1 MAVKKDQ
8 IVQSTDL
15 DALSCRFS
23 CQLKGYLND
32 NFTIPIVANQIRF
45 QPLLTESDFARFA
58 INRNLR
64 KQFFNLFDK
73 EGRFIGYTAA
83 AGPGNSSKVLKSPI
97 INRGTWLRTK
107 SIDLLINKF
116 LDNFKEK
123 QVQILSIGSGSDT
136 RCFNYLSKEEY
147 DLKYIEIDFETS
159 CRIKK
164 FSILSNP
171 EMSRITKTE
180 KYINDFSIPK
190 TFEEFYA
197 GTSDLKSDN
206 YALLGMDLRE
216 IHSDPKESLDKLKE
230 IIDFSKPTL
239 ILSECVFC
247 YLESHET
254 DSIIKFFNSNFQD
267 CTIINYDPIGGEST
281 DEYGSIMVNNLSNRG
296 IEMPSLIKYGTI
308 EKQYNRLKELIS
320 SPTGGDSTG
329 NKTGVKIKLSD
340 LKFINQNWFPDSE
353 MSRVSRL
360 EFLDELEEIN
370 LINKHYL
377 ICVYQFGN
385 CFNLFNDLKFQL
397 EN

>member
-32 NFTIPIVANQIRF
+32 EFMIPIVANQIRF
-45 QPLLTESDFARFA
+45 QPLLIESEFARFA
-58 INRNLR
+58 ITRNLR

-73 EGRFIGYTAA
+73 EGRFIGYSSAG
-83 AGPGNSSKVLKSPI
+83 GPGNSMKVLKSPI

-107 SIDLLINKF
+107 SIDLLLNKF
-116 LDNFKEK
+116 LNTFKDQE
-123 QVQILSIGSGSDT
+123 VQILSIGSGSDT

-147 DLKYIEIDFETS
+147 NLKYIEIDFDTS
-159 CRIKK
+159 CRVKK
-164 FSILSNP
+164 YSILSNP

-180 KYINDFSIPK
+180 KYTQDFSIPK

-206 YALLGMDLRE
+206 YSLLGMDLRE
-216 IHSDPKESLDKLKE
+216 IYNNPKESLDKLKE

-247 YLESHET
+247 YLESYET
-254 DSIIKFFNSNFQD
+254 DSIIKFFNSNLQD

-281 DEYGSIMVNNLSNRG
+281 DEYGSIMVNNLSSRG

-308 EKQYNRLKELIS
+308 EKQYNRLKDIIS
-320 SPTGGDSTG
+320 NQTGS
-329 NKTGVKIKLSD
+329 NKRDVKIKLSD
-340 LKFINQNWFPDSE
+340 LKFINHNWFPDSE
-353 MSRVSRL
+353 ISRVSRL

-377 ICVYQFGN
+377 ICVYQFGE

>member
-32 NFTIPIVANQIRF
+32 EFMIPIVANQIRF
-45 QPLLTESDFARFA
+45 QPLLIESEFARFA
-58 INRNLR
+58 ITRNLR

-73 EGRFIGYTAA
+73 EGRFIGYSSAG
-83 AGPGNSSKVLKSPI
+83 GPGNSMKVLKSPI

-107 SIDLLINKF
+107 SIDLLLNKF
-116 LDNFKEK
+116 LNTFKDQE
-123 QVQILSIGSGSDT
+123 VQILSIGSGSDT

-147 DLKYIEIDFETS
+147 NLKYIEIDFDTS
-159 CRIKK
+159 CRVKK
-164 FSILSNP
+164 YSILSNP

-180 KYINDFSIPK
+180 KYTQDFSIPK

-206 YALLGMDLRE
+206 YSLLGMDLRE
-216 IHSDPKESLDKLKE
+216 IYNNPKESLDKLKE

-247 YLESHET
+247 YLESYET
-254 DSIIKFFNSNFQD
+254 DSIIKFFNSNLQD

-281 DEYGSIMVNNLSNRG
+281 DEYGSIMVNNLSSRG

-308 EKQYNRLKELIS
+308 EKQYNRLKDIIS
-320 SPTGGDSTG
+320 NQTGS
-329 NKTGVKIKLSD
+329 NKSDVKIKLSD
-340 LKFINQNWFPDSE
+340 LKFINHNWFPDSE
-353 MSRVSRL
+353 ISRVSRL

-377 ICVYQFGN
+377 ICVYQFGE

>member
-23 CQLKGYLND
+23 CQLKGYLSD
-32 NFTIPIVANQIRF
+32 EFMIPIVANQIRF
-45 QPLLTESDFARFA
+45 QPLLIESEFARFA
-58 INRNLR
+58 ITRNLR

-73 EGRFIGYTAA
+73 EGRFIGYSSAG
-83 AGPGNSSKVLKSPI
+83 GPGNSMKVLKSPI

-107 SIDLLINKF
+107 SIDLLLNKF
-116 LDNFKEK
+116 LNTFKDQE
-123 QVQILSIGSGSDT
+123 VQILSIGSGSDT

-147 DLKYIEIDFETS
+147 NLKYIEIDFDTS
-159 CRIKK
+159 CRVKK
-164 FSILSNP
+164 YSILSNP

-180 KYINDFSIPK
+180 KYTQDFSIPK

-206 YALLGMDLRE
+206 YSLLGMDLRE
-216 IHSDPKESLDKLKE
+216 IYNNPKESLDKLKE

-247 YLESHET
+247 YLESYET
-254 DSIIKFFNSNFQD
+254 DSIIKFFNSNLQD

-281 DEYGSIMVNNLSNRG
+281 DEYGSIMVNNLSSRG

-308 EKQYNRLKELIS
+308 EKQYNRLKDIIS
-320 SPTGGDSTG
+320 NQTGS
-329 NKTGVKIKLSD
+329 NKSDVKIKLSD
-340 LKFINQNWFPDSE
+340 LKFINHNWFPDSE
-353 MSRVSRL
+353 ISRVSRL

-377 ICVYQFGN
+377 ICVYQFGE

>member
-1 MAVKKDQ
+1 M
-8 IVQSTDL
+8 
-15 DALSCRFS
+15 
-23 CQLKGYLND
+23 
-32 NFTIPIVANQIRF
+32 IPIVANQIRF
-45 QPLLTESDFARFA
+45 QPLLIESEFARFA
-58 INRNLR
+58 ITRNLR

-73 EGRFIGYTAA
+73 EGRFIGYSSAG
-83 AGPGNSSKVLKSPI
+83 GPGNSMKVLKSPI

-107 SIDLLINKF
+107 SIDLLLNKF
-116 LDNFKEK
+116 LNTFKDQE
-123 QVQILSIGSGSDT
+123 VQILSIGSGSDT

-147 DLKYIEIDFETS
+147 NLKYIEIDFDTS

-164 FSILSNP
+164 YSILSDP

-180 KYINDFSIPK
+180 KYTKDFSIPK

-206 YALLGMDLRE
+206 YSLLGMDLRE
-216 IHSDPKESLDKLKE
+216 IYNNPKDSLGKLKE

-247 YLESHET
+247 YLESYET

-281 DEYGSIMVNNLSNRG
+281 DEYGSIMVNNLSSRG

-308 EKQYNRLKELIS
+308 EKQYNRLKDIIS
-320 SPTGGDSTG
+320 NQTGS
-329 NKTGVKIKLSD
+329 NKSDVKIKLSD
-340 LKFINQNWFPDSE
+340 LKFINHHWFPDSE
-353 MSRVSRL
+353 ISRVSRL

-377 ICVYQFGN
+377 ICVYQFGE

>member
-23 CQLKGYLND
+23 CQLKGYLSD
-32 NFTIPIVANQIRF
+32 EFMIPIVANQIRF
-45 QPLLTESDFARFA
+45 QPLLTESEFARFA
-58 INRNLR
+58 ITRNLR

-73 EGRFIGYTAA
+73 EGRFIGYSSAG
-83 AGPGNSSKVLKSPI
+83 GPGNSMKVLKSPI

-107 SIDLLINKF
+107 SIDLLLNKF
-116 LDNFKEK
+116 LNTFKDQE
-123 QVQILSIGSGSDT
+123 VQILSIGSGSDT

-147 DLKYIEIDFETS
+147 NLKYIEIDFDTS
-159 CRIKK
+159 CRVKK
-164 FSILSNP
+164 YSILSNP

-180 KYINDFSIPK
+180 KYTQDFSIPK

-206 YALLGMDLRE
+206 YSLLGMDLRE
-216 IHSDPKESLDKLKE
+216 IYNNPKESLDKLKE

-247 YLESHET
+247 YLESYET
-254 DSIIKFFNSNFQD
+254 DSIIKFFNSNLQD

-281 DEYGSIMVNNLSNRG
+281 DEYGSIMVNNLSSRG

-308 EKQYNRLKELIS
+308 EKQYNRLKDIIS
-320 SPTGGDSTG
+320 NQTGS
-329 NKTGVKIKLSD
+329 NKSDVKIKLSD
-340 LKFINQNWFPDSE
+340 LKFINHNWFPDSE
-353 MSRVSRL
+353 ISRVSRL

-377 ICVYQFGN
+377 ICVYQFGE